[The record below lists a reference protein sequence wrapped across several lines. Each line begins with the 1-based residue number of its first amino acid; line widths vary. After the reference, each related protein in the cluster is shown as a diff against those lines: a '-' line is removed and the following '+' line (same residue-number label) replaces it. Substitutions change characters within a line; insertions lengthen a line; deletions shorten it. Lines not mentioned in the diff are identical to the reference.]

1 VSGVWR
7 VPVILGVLTVIGL
20 VAALFGDG
28 VWDVLSALSLGAPV
42 LVGAWY
48 ALRRPKVRT

>member
-7 VPVILGVLTVIGL
+7 VPIILGVLTALGL

-28 VWDVLSALSLGAPV
+28 AWDVLSALSLGAPV
-42 LVGAWY
+42 LVGARY
-48 ALRRPKVRT
+48 SLRRPGRRT